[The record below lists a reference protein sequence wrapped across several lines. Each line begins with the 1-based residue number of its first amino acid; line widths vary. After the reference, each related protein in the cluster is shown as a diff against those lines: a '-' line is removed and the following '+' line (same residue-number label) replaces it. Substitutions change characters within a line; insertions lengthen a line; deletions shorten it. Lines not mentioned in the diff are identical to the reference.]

1 MKQKLKNNISEKQ
14 VEDSLVANL
23 FLVKKI
29 LDIEGDLKLI
39 ARQLRLREGEQKLDL
54 LFLGGRNLYLIE
66 LKITKFA
73 ESFIEQVINYRKEL
87 KELQDNGELI
97 DGEILSYLFVIE
109 SNRSD
114 LELAEKSNITIINY
128 NPVDIL
134 SEYYKNLTVVAPFLR
149 LKPNDYGVFSLGLI
163 NRAINQLGNGE
174 TKRKQ
179 IAQNIH
185 LSENS
190 VKNHLTIAQEFSLVR
205 ERKRNYFLTDLG
217 EEYFLAGRNDA
228 LVDKLTENQVA
239 IVKNVIAK
247 EPFYSSTVFGIYCMV
262 ESAFLL
268 ARNSY
273 PIKLNELQRMFRI
286 VSGKVSE
293 WQAEKTLSTTT
304 YTFLNFAIE
313 LELLGK
319 IGKDIVITPA
329 GFRFVLMLQLHK
341 SIEMIDSL
349 TYI

>member
-1 MKQKLKNNISEKQ
+1 MKQRLKNNISESQ
-14 VEDSLVANL
+14 VEDALVANV
-23 FLVKKI
+23 FLIKNF
-29 LDIEGDLKLI
+29 LQFEGDLKLI
-39 ARQLRLREGEQKLDL
+39 ARQLRLKAGEQKLDL
-54 LFLGGRNLYLIE
+54 LFLGGRKLYLIE

-73 ESFIEQVINYRKEL
+73 DSFIEQVSNYRKEL
-87 KELQDNGELI
+87 LALQDGGELI
-97 DGEILSYLFVIE
+97 AGEILSYLFVTE
-109 SNRSD
+109 SSKND
-114 LELAEKSNITIINY
+114 LELAEKSNIKIINY
-128 NPVDIL
+128 SPLKVL
-134 SEYYKNLTVVAPFLR
+134 GEYYKNLTAVALFLR
-149 LKPNDYGVFSLGLI
+149 LKPNDYGVFNLGLI

-174 TKRKQ
+174 TKKKQ
-179 IAQNIH
+179 IAQNID

-190 VKNHLTIAQEFSLVR
+190 VKNHLTIAKEFGLVSQ
-205 ERKRNYFLTDLG
+205 RKLNYFLTDLG

-228 LVDKLTENQVA
+228 LIDKLTDGQIA

-247 EPFYSSTVFGIYCMV
+247 EPFYSSTVFGIYCLV

-273 PIKLNELQRMFRI
+273 PIKLNELQKMFRI
-286 VSGKVSE
+286 VSGKISE
-293 WQAEKTLSTTT
+293 WQMEKTLSTTT

-341 SIEMIDSL
+341 SIKMIDSL
-349 TYI
+349 TYL